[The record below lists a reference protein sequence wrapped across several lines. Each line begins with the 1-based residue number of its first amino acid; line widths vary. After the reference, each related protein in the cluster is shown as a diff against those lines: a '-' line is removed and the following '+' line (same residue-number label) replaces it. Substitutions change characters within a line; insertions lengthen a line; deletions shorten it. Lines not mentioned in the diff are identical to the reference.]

1 MDKEI
6 FETNE
11 DGDRGRLTWHGTNM
25 RFVPDSDSSAEE
37 VEINVPVVGQGL
49 DGDLDTYDG
58 ESWSGADP
66 LIPLKADKAIVI
78 TDSDSE
84 AEEDQEQKH
93 EHEKEKKKDNSID
106 SKNRS
111 CSGERGRKRI
121 RTKKKKVS
129 RSSSRSTSRGNKLS
143 DLMRRRRRSRSN
155 RRRHSSSSS
164 STSRSRLASGQLIQ
178 QGDDSGAGVG
188 QQVHKWPLRPGGP
201 GVNVSV
207 NGLNTLPGGIDS
219 KVDHQI
225 SGESPAWPQC
235 SCKWKLSL

>member
-188 QQVHKWPLRPGGP
+188 QQVHKWPLRPG
-201 GVNVSV
+201 VHVHV
-207 NGLNTLPGGIDS
+207 NGLNTLTGGTDS
-219 KVDHQI
+219 KVNHQI
-225 SGESPAWPQC
+225 SGESLAC
-235 SCKWKLSL
+235 GMASMLFLF

>member
-49 DGDLDTYDG
+49 DGDLDT
-58 ESWSGADP
+58 DP
-66 LIPLKADKAIVI
+66 LIPLKADKAILI

-111 CSGERGRKRI
+111 CSGERGRRRI

-164 STSRSRLASGQLIQ
+164 STSRSRLASGQLIG

-201 GVNVSV
+201 GVNVNV
-207 NGLNTLPGGIDS
+207 NGLNTLPGDIR
-219 KVDHQI
+219 
-225 SGESPAWPQC
+225 
-235 SCKWKLSL
+235 

>member
-129 RSSSRSTSRGNKLS
+129 RSSSRSTSRGN
-143 DLMRRRRRSRSN
+143 N
-155 RRRHSSSSS
+155 
-164 STSRSRLASGQLIQ
+164 
-178 QGDDSGAGVG
+178 
-188 QQVHKWPLRPGGP
+188 
-201 GVNVSV
+201 
-207 NGLNTLPGGIDS
+207 
-219 KVDHQI
+219 
-225 SGESPAWPQC
+225 
-235 SCKWKLSL
+235 